1 MDRIVHGV
9 TKSDFHHF
17 HLGGSG
23 DVWLFFFFF
32 CLFVLIYLVLE
43 VVIGVQNVRFLV
55 FVFSRKENICQQWNI
70 FFGDFLLTSPSF
82 QT

>member
-17 HLGGSG
+17 HLRGSG
-23 DVWLFFFFF
+23 NVWLF
-32 CLFVLIYLVLE
+32 CLFVLVYLVLE
-43 VVIGVQNVRFLV
+43 AVIGVQNVRILV

-70 FFGDFLLTSPSF
+70 FFADFLLTSPFF

>member
-23 DVWLFFFFF
+23 TVWLF
-32 CLFVLIYLVLE
+32 CLFVLVYLVLE
-43 VVIGVQNVRFLV
+43 AVIDVQNVRILV

-70 FFGDFLLTSPSF
+70 FFADFLLTSPFF

>member
-23 DVWLFFFFF
+23 NVWLFFFFF
-32 CLFVLIYLVLE
+32 FACLFWFILYLRL
-43 VVIGVQNVRFLV
+43 
-55 FVFSRKENICQQWNI
+55 
-70 FFGDFLLTSPSF
+70 
-82 QT
+82 